1 MKPITHKAVE
11 MRGDRR
17 SSLWSR
23 AILFVAVVFVAVVAL
38 APSGFAQTPSTVD
51 TMRILGVTN
60 VHPGDTFNLDLYF
73 RNVDSLGGYTFR
85 LAFDPTL
92 VGPLT
97 DTLDNAAPFDTI
109 NVEITR
115 LHGPADA
122 LGETRIFNASL
133 PSTGVLTGIYAD
145 FNLIPS
151 KLFFP
156 SAAVAVRIRFRVLPT
171 AATGQ
176 TTVISFQNDPN
187 FPASFNTFSDWQSL
201 HFKRPTLVSGGVT
214 IVSGGGGG
222 PTPHAPDVAQPA
234 SPQSANQGDLLT
246 FNVSAT
252 DPDGD
257 SLSLLA
263 FNLPA
268 GAQFTPNNP
277 VKGKALTTGTFRWT
291 PSFSQSGSFV
301 VSFQATDSSGLTSPI
316 RNVTIDVASVP
327 RDQLFTTST
336 PTLDPQGGVP
346 GATNV
351 VIPVDFVEVQTVYGV
366 QFDFLYD
373 PDAFNPTSLQASSR
387 LDGFTIYDDLGQ
399 HPGRLRVVVFSVA
412 NDPIPSGSTSVLF
425 NVIGNIPSDAT
436 PGAYDIT
443 FENAFEAIN
452 PDPNV
457 SSVELATENG
467 KVFVDFNGDVNV
479 DGRVDV
485 ADAVHIVGY
494 ILGDFTFTARQFV
507 AADVNHDNF
516 VDVFDLVEVI
526 NIIFGTPSFN
536 SAPTDV
542 PATLELLYNPD
553 DGAHGAYYL
562 SGNLPT
568 DVAGAQ
574 ITLSFD
580 KRKLTLD
587 MPERGVNAASVN
599 LYTRKASDGKVTA
612 ILLRNPFID
621 GSRLPAGN
629 GALLRF
635 PVLSRAEG
643 AEPTIYIDD
652 ARLADPG
659 ANPIRV
665 AGIGSNVPR
674 SFALA
679 QNYPN
684 PFNAATTI
692 TFSLDAASVATK
704 ARLEIFNVLG
714 QRVKIL
720 TDGVLPAQ
728 RSFSYTW
735 NATDEDGHPVASGV
749 YFYRLTLDDKQET
762 RKMVLLK

>member
-1 MKPITHKAVE
+1 MFSLTSHTMGPRTDGKA
-11 MRGDRR
+11 RPAT
-17 SSLWSR
+17 R
-23 AILFVAVVFVAVVAL
+23 ALLFLAVILVAVVAF

-51 TMRILGVTN
+51 TMRILN
-60 VHPGDTFNLDLYF
+60 VASAHPGDTFNLDLYF

-92 VGPLT
+92 IGPLT
-97 DTLDNAAPFDTI
+97 DTLDHAAPYDTI

-115 LHGPADA
+115 LHPPTDGP
-122 LGETRIFNASL
+122 GETRIFNASL
-133 PSTGVLTGIYAD
+133 PSSGVLTGVYAD

-156 SAAVAVRIRFRVLPT
+156 SGAVAVRIRFHVLPS
-171 AATGQ
+171 AAAGQ
-176 TTVISFQNDPN
+176 TTIVSFENDPT
-187 FPASFNTFSDWQSL
+187 FPSSFNTFSDWQSL
-201 HFKRPTLVSGGVT
+201 YFKRPTLVSGGVT
-214 IVSGGGGG
+214 ITSGGGG
-222 PTPHAPDVAQPA
+222 PTPHAPDVTQPA
-234 SPQSANQGDLLT
+234 SPQSASQGDLLT
-246 FNVSAT
+246 FNVTAT

-263 FNLPA
+263 FGLPS

-277 VKGKALTTGTFRWT
+277 VKGKAVTSGTFRWT

-316 RNVTIDVASVP
+316 RNVTINVTSVP

-366 QFDFLYD
+366 QFDFVYN
-373 PDAFNPTSLQASSR
+373 PDAFSPTQLQPSSR
-387 LDGFTIYDDLGQ
+387 LDGFTVYDDLGQ

-412 NDPIPSGSTSVLF
+412 NDPIPAGVTSVLF

-452 PDPNV
+452 PDPNI
-457 SSVELATENG
+457 SSIELATENG
-467 KVFVDFNGDVNV
+467 KVFVDFNGDVNT

-494 ILGDFTFTARQFV
+494 ILGNFTFTARQFV

-516 VDVFDLVEVI
+516 VDVFDLVEVV

-536 SAPTDV
+536 SVPTDI
-542 PATLELLYNPD
+542 PATLELLYNPN
-553 DGAHGAYYL
+553 DGPHGSYHL

-574 ITLSFD
+574 VTLSFD
-580 KRKLTLD
+580 KSKLSLD
-587 MPERGVNAASVN
+587 TPEGIGSAASVN
-599 LYTRKASDGKVTA
+599 LYSRNSGDGHVTA
-612 ILLRNPFID
+612 ILLRNPFLE
-621 GSRLPAGN
+621 GSSLPAGN
-629 GALLRF
+629 GELLRI
-635 PVLSRAEG
+635 PILSKAAG
-643 AEPTIYIDD
+643 AEPKLYIED
-652 ARLADPG
+652 ARLADQ
-659 ANPIRV
+659 AAKPIQV
-665 AGIGSNVPR
+665 AGIGDNVPR

-692 TFSLDAASVATK
+692 TFSLDAAAVGTQ

-714 QRVKIL
+714 QHVRTLSNGI
-720 TDGVLPAQ
+720 LPAQ

-735 NATDEDGHPVASGV
+735 NATDENGHPVASGV